1 MNKDDFKTLG
11 KEFREMIRDFTNTGD
26 LNKVSNEVENT
37 VNSALDRAFRE
48 VENALASIKMGQY
61 FQNKGATNYKYQH
74 KYKQE
79 HQDQSQSETLNQDRH
94 KYKYQYH
101 PRAKRRNEVM
111 PTNFSYKA
119 VGSASGILL
128 TVFGGVLTG
137 SMLISIL
144 GTLVT
149 DGFFLEGLIPLSVLL
164 ILSLGMTARGT
175 AIRRRLKRFRA
186 YLRII
191 NNRSTCLIEELSDNS
206 GYSKKYIVKDL
217 QRMIAG
223 GMLPEARLDS
233 DKTFVMLNR
242 ESYQLYLE
250 HKEEL
255 DKRRNEERQR
265 SERKNGG
272 TADAKAEGEDFVGRT
287 AIEEAKSNIR
297 SIREAKQGI
306 ASIEV
311 SAKIQRIEEIT
322 SLIIEYVEKHP
333 KKIGEVRRLFGYYLP
348 TTIKLI
354 DAYLEF
360 DRQTVQGEN
369 IINAKQEIKDA
380 LDTIIHA
387 FENLLDGLFEN
398 AALDVSA
405 DISVLRTILAQDGLT
420 QNDFD

>member
-11 KEFREMIRDFTNTGD
+11 REFRDMIRDFTNTGD
-26 LNKVSNEVENT
+26 LNKVGKEVEAT
-37 VNSALDRAFRE
+37 VNSALDKAFKE

-61 FQNKGATNYKYQH
+61 FQNKGATAD
-74 KYKQE
+74 KYK
-79 HQDQSQSETLNQDRH
+79 DTFNQGEQRQARAQTQKQY
-94 KYKYQYH
+94 KYKYQY
-101 PRAKRRNEVM
+101 PKQKTASNRGQIR
-111 PTNFSYKA
+111 PQNFPYKP
-119 VGSASGILL
+119 VGRVSGAML
-128 TVFGGVLTG
+128 TIFGSIFSV
-137 SMLISIL
+137 SMLIAILNSIIANVFILPHLVIL
-144 GTLVT
+144 GVILV
-149 DGFFLEGLIPLSVLL
+149 V
-164 ILSLGMTARGT
+164 SLVMTARG
-175 AIRRRLKRFRA
+175 ASIRKRFKRFRG

-191 NNRSTCLIEELSDNS
+191 NNRSTCLIKELSDNS
-206 GYSKKYIVKDL
+206 GYSEKYIVKDL

-233 DKTFVMLNR
+233 DKAFVMLNR
-242 ESYQLYLE
+242 ESHQLYLE

-255 DKRRNEERQR
+255 EKRRNEERLK
-265 SERKNGG
+265 SEQKNSKG
-272 TADAKAEGEDFVGRT
+272 ADAKSEDADSVGRAT
-287 AIEEAKSNIR
+287 IEEAKSNIR

-306 ASIEV
+306 ANIEV
-311 SAKIQRIEEIT
+311 SSKVQRIEEIT

-333 KKIGEVRRLFGYYLP
+333 RKMGEVRRLFGYYLP

-420 QNDFD
+420 HSDFD